1 MRCNMYKLFMF
12 DFDGTVANSLDTIT
26 YYVNMTLKQYKLKP
40 FNQNKI
46 RYFVGNGA
54 SLLIERCLKARD
66 CYTEE
71 LHREFLDAYLKNYN
85 SDPMHLTEA
94 YDGILETLAQLK
106 LKGAKLAILSNKPD
120 SSVQPATAQLF
131 GKKLFDVAMGQKD
144 GLPIKPDP
152 AMGKEI
158 LEKLNISP
166 LECVYI
172 GDTDVDMQ
180 TGKSLGAYTV
190 GVTWGFRDAK
200 ELKDNGA
207 DLIINDPFEL
217 LKLEVRI

>member
-1 MRCNMYKLFMF
+1 MYKLFMF
-12 DFDGTVANSLDTIT
+12 DFDGTVANSLETIT
-26 YYVNMTLKQYKLKP
+26 YYVNMTLKQYNLKP

-54 SLLIERCLKARD
+54 SLLVERLLKARD

-71 LHREFLDAYLKNYN
+71 LHKEFLAKYLKNYN
-85 SDPMHLTEA
+85 SDPMYLTEP
-94 YDGILETLAQLK
+94 YEGILETLAQLK
-106 LKGAKLAILSNKPD
+106 LKGIKLALLSNKPD

-144 GLPIKPDP
+144 GLPIKPD
-152 AMGKEI
+152 ATLGKSI
-158 LEKLNISP
+158 LEKLGIAP
-166 LECVYI
+166 DECVYI

-180 TGKSLGAYTV
+180 TGKNLGAFTV
-190 GVTWGFRDAK
+190 GVTWGFRDIK

-207 DLIINDPFEL
+207 NKIINEPFDLLEL
-217 LKLEVRI
+217 L

>member
-1 MRCNMYKLFMF
+1 MYKLFIF
-12 DFDGTVANSLDTIT
+12 DFDGTVANSLETIT

-71 LHREFLDAYLKNYN
+71 FHKEFLDAYLKNYN
-85 SDPMHLTEA
+85 SDAMYLTEP
-94 YDGILETLAQLK
+94 YEGILETLAQLK
-106 LKGAKLAILSNKPD
+106 LKGIKLAILSNKPD

-131 GKKLFDVAMGQKD
+131 GKKLFDTAVGQKD
-144 GLPIKPDP
+144 GFPIKPDP
-152 AMGKEI
+152 TIGNSI
-158 LEKLNISP
+158 LEKYGVAPS
-166 LECVYI
+166 ECVYI

-180 TGKSLGAYTV
+180 TGKNLGAFTV
-190 GVTWGFRDAK
+190 GVTWGFRDIK

-207 DLIINDPFEL
+207 DKIINEPYEL
-217 LKLEVRI
+217 LELL